1 MRIAASPPPVGE
13 GMGVAPSPMSGIQ
26 HKRFLMKHLAR
37 DLRRN
42 QTDAEKLVWSRLR
55 NRQLEGRKFRRQQII
70 GPYIADFL
78 CLEPKLIVELDG
90 GQHMEQ
96 QDSDAAR
103 TAYLSAMGYRV
114 LRFWNNEAISDI
126 EAVLERIR
134 QAIISTS

>member
-1 MRIAASPPPVGE
+1 
-13 GMGVAPSPMSGIQ
+13 
-26 HKRFLMKHLAR
+26 MKHFAR
-37 DLRRN
+37 ELRRN
-42 QTDAEKLVWSRLR
+42 QTDSEKLLWSRLR

-90 GQHMEQ
+90 GQHVEQ

-103 TAYLSAMGYRV
+103 TAYLSAMGYQV
-114 LRFWNNEAISDI
+114 LRFWNNEAISNI
-126 EAVLERIR
+126 EAVLESIR